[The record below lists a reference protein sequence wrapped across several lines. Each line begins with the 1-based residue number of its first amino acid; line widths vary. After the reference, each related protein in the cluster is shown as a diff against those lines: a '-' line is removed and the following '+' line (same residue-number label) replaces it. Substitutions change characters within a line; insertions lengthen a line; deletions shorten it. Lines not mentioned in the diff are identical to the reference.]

1 MSEKTKPKTGKGS
14 KTDTYTRW
22 KMDGVLNDKLL
33 LIEGYARDGAT
44 EYQIAEAI
52 GIHKNTLVRMKLEH
66 SEISEALRK
75 GKEIVDYAVENALL
89 RKALS
94 GDVTAMIFW
103 LKNRKP
109 HQWRDLKE
117 LNSNMKDGFVN
128 LDFTGIIAQINTGN
142 NSDLLDTGNNNINQN
157 PLEVEVEVSSND
169 E

>member
-1 MSEKTKPKTGKGS
+1 
-14 KTDTYTRW
+14 
-22 KMDGVLNDKLL
+22 
-33 LIEGYARDGAT
+33 
-44 EYQIAEAI
+44 
-52 GIHKNTLVRMKLEH
+52 
-66 SEISEALRK
+66 
-75 GKEIVDYAVENALL
+75 
-89 RKALS
+89 
-94 GDVTAMIFW
+94 MIFW

-142 NSDLLDTGNNNINQN
+142 DNNLIDTGNNNINQN